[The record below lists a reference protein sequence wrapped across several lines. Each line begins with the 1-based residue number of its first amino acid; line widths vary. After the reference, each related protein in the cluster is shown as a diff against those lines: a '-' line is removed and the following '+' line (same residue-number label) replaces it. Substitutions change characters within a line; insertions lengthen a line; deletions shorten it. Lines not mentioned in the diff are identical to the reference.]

1 VAKLINMPNVVGM
14 PAADAKV
21 ILDGAGFTSI
31 KFVDEANPNAE
42 LSIIVS
48 YTVTKQ
54 SVAAGTQVP
63 ADTAI
68 VITGRTTS
76 NGKG

>member
-1 VAKLINMPNVVGM
+1 M

-21 ILDGAGFTSI
+21 ILEGAGFVNI
-31 KFVDEANPNAE
+31 KFVTDTNPNTDLA
-42 LSIIVS
+42 LLIS

-68 VITGRTTS
+68 VITCNTTS